1 MIFTLI
7 IRTPATE
14 PERWQKAQRFIDVAV
29 DGGHTIRQ
37 VFFHSAGVLSAMH
50 HDALPGWHMLAER
63 SGGEFLLCS
72 QAVEEHGI
80 DIAPPFFVGG
90 LGALIEA
97 AVKADK
103 VLSFV

>member
-63 SGGEFLLCS
+63 SGG
-72 QAVEEHGI
+72 AVEEHGI